1 MATEKRS
8 EYQILQGKFG
18 RKQKQI
24 AKLEK
29 EVNDLFIASTSCTDP
44 DERQSHLLTG
54 SSLRQDLQELRRE
67 LDRIHYAMYHR
78 NYYV

>member
-1 MATEKRS
+1 MTTEKRT

-18 RKQKQI
+18 RKQKKI
-24 AKLEK
+24 AALE
-29 EVNDLFIASTSCTDP
+29 EQVNRLFISSANCKDP
-44 DERQSHLLTG
+44 DQRHAQLHTG
-54 SSLRQDLQELRRE
+54 AELRKDLQELRRE